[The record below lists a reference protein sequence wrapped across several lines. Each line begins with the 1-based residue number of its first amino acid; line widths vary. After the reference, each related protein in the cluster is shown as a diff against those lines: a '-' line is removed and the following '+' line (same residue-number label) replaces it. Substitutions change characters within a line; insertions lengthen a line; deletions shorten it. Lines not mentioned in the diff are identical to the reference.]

1 MCSSDLGYTGHA
13 LAAAGAIEAVV
24 SVLTLVHQMVPP
36 TVGTETIDTEV
47 NLPVVTRT
55 GQSQAVNF
63 VLSNSF
69 GFGGHNGCLIFG
81 RA

>member
-1 MCSSDLGYTGHA
+1 VKGYTGHA

-24 SVLTLVHQMVPP
+24 SVLTILHQTVPP
-36 TVGTETIDTEV
+36 TTGTASIDDEV
-47 NLPVVTRT
+47 NLPVVL
-55 GQSQAVNF
+55 GSGLAHPIDY

-81 RA
+81 RP